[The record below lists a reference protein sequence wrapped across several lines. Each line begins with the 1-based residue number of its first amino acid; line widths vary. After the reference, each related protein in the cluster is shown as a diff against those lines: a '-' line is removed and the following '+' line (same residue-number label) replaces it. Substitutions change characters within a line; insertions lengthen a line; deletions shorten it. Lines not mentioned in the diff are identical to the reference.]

1 MKVVWHIVMCTIFIA
16 GNLRGDEPSPK
27 KIIDQVEERLIS
39 GKNIKV
45 EFEEMFIWKLAG
57 EDQKIEGELFL
68 QGESKFCI
76 ITADQKIVSDGVNL
90 YTYNKSANR
99 VLIDRLGQSEDAL
112 LPRQILFQY
121 TKNHRTRVIGKE
133 TISGNP
139 CYILEFTHETG
150 EVYFPTVRVWV
161 DEKVWLPRKVEQVDL
176 YGNRTIYFLKNIE
189 MGIELE
195 EKQFHFVIPDS
206 AEVIDMR

>member
-1 MKVVWHIVMCTIFIA
+1 MKINWHVWICTILII
-16 GNLRGDEPSPK
+16 GNLRSDEPSPQ
-27 KIIDQVEERLIS
+27 KIIDQVEGKLIS

-45 EFEEMFIWKLAG
+45 QFEEMFIWKLAG

-68 QGESKFCI
+68 QGDSKFCI
-76 ITADQKIVSDGVNL
+76 ITEDQKIVSDGVNL

-99 VLIDRLGQSEDAL
+99 VLIDRLGQSDDAM

-121 TKNHRTRVIGKE
+121 TKNHRIRIVGKE

-139 CYILEFTHETG
+139 CYVLEFTHETG

-161 DEKVWLPRKVEQVDL
+161 DEKAWVPRKVEQIDL
-176 YGNRTIYFLKNIE
+176 YENRTIYFLKNVE

-195 EKQFHFVIPDS
+195 EKQFRFTIPDS

>member
-1 MKVVWHIVMCTIFIA
+1 MKINWHVLTVMIFLA
-16 GNLRGDEPSPK
+16 GILRSDEPSPK
-27 KIIDQVEERLIS
+27 KIIDQVEAKLIS

-45 EFEEMFIWKLAG
+45 QFEEMFIWKLAG
-57 EDQKIEGELFL
+57 EDQKIEGELYL
-68 QGESKFCI
+68 QGDSKFCI
-76 ITADQKIVSDGVNL
+76 ITEDQKIVSDGVNL
-90 YTYNKSANR
+90 YTYDKSANR

-121 TKNHRTRVIGKE
+121 TKNHRTRIVGKE
-133 TISGNP
+133 VISGNQ

-161 DEKVWLPRKVEQVDL
+161 DEKAWVPRKVEQIDL
-176 YGNRTIYFLKNIE
+176 YENRTIYLLKNVEI
-189 MGIELE
+189 GIELE
-195 EKQFHFVIPDS
+195 EKQFHFIIPES